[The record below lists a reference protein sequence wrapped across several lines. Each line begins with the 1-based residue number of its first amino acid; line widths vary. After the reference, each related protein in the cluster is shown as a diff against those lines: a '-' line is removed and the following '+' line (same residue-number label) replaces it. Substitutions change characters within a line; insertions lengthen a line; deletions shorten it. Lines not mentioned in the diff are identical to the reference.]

1 MRRRRSC
8 LEAISALTGRSESD
22 SIQRHK
28 PISVLKGQG
37 FPSGERYGRDQCI
50 SWELGVLRN
59 NTFWMIGRIASVL
72 EEEEAAEA
80 RPLGK

>member
-8 LEAISALTGRSESD
+8 LEAISALMGRSESD

-37 FPSGERYGRDQCI
+37 FPSGERYGRDQYI
-50 SWELGVLRN
+50 SWGLGVLQQHLLDDWQDCLRVRG
-59 NTFWMIGRIASVL
+59 GRGS
-72 EEEEAAEA
+72 
-80 RPLGK
+80 GG